1 MFHAVPPHSPPEIVH
16 QVAPDKVDKVRE
28 HPFIIANTPT
38 SPTQNPVASYSI
50 PSSPELLL
58 PEYSDSNLPTLPER
72 IEPSNAAK
80 LGQPISVS
88 ISDNQS
94 GQPEFSS
101 SNPSIKFNPVNLDLT
116 LYPADSNYSTSNILP
131 PPENSN
137 PSLNPAN
144 STPEPEN
151 IADEEPAPQPD
162 TLPRQNSDISTLAKT
177 QFSIAQVPDDFS
189 SFLVGIKVNN
199 RSVITSTLI
208 RGQEDGEV
216 AINFDQWLLPYNAI
230 VKALQLTATVLPDN
244 QIELRS
250 PNQVV
255 RLNPSQ
261 LKTDPELGLVFSV
274 ADVRTLFGAEIEFDI
289 IDYAVSM
296 QAPWLNQRRQ
306 RGKREV
312 IIQTEGLPR
321 IAPSG
326 FSLSAVEQRIDA
338 SGTATQSPNYR
349 GNVSAVGSIF
359 GGSWYIRANQPQLF
373 SSDTWSLAE
382 ARFQRQT
389 DAADYIIGSQPPF
402 WRSQSP
408 GDYWGFTT
416 IQRNGF
422 IPQLQLYGGSDPR
435 QRLQAAQIG
444 RTISGTAEP
453 GTLVRLVRGL
463 SDDAIA
469 EVLVDSSGVYRFED
483 VEFESQSFNNYRILL
498 YPNGRLTEPPEIR
511 DATFSNV
518 PGQIPAGS
526 TAVIVSGGWRRQV
539 SGLGNQG
546 LLGNF
551 SDIQGGV
558 MGRWGVSNSLT
569 LGAGAVYDQSL
580 RGVGELFFQ
589 PTGFPLQA
597 AVSVLTGIEDA
608 DWDVNAN
615 ISYTPSPNF
624 TARFTSDRFAQRL
637 NATFQVFPGF
647 TLFANTSTND
657 ATAAGVQFAL
667 SNKNAFTFA
676 RLSVDTQSRFR
687 WNLIQRLN
695 QWEFRSLGNEIST
708 QSELGYR
715 FSDSLSTGHSLV
727 LGYDTRNQNGHNYL
741 ASLTWRYRSPQ
752 KSGDGNPLW
761 DAQLGYGMGSRGSGI
776 VASVGTS
783 ILPGLRLQA
792 RYQGISVSSD
802 DSAFSLNLVSS
813 LNLQQG
819 ITPRDTKTDYLR
831 TQGGLLIQPFF
842 DRNQNGKPDPGE
854 KYYTDSTLLL
864 VNQQSL
870 GSLRADIQ
878 EDRIIM
884 NLSPG
889 TYRLDFDPAGFPFD
903 WQVINEALAVEV
915 VAGSYTP
922 ILIPLVQSYT
932 ISGIVTDNQ
941 GQPVS
946 GARVEAI
953 QPDSGTRSFSITN
966 DAGVYYLEQLQQ
978 GKYRLQI
985 NNQPAFP
992 QTIDLKNSSEFF
1004 QELNL
1009 NLPTSVDG

>member
-1 MFHAVPPHSPPEIVH
+1 MFHAVPPHSPPEIAHHVT
-16 QVAPDKVDKVRE
+16 PDKVDKVRE
-28 HPFIIANTPT
+28 HPFIIANQPT
-38 SPTQNPVASYSI
+38 FPTQTPVASHWI
-50 PSSPELLL
+50 PSSPELFF
-58 PEYSDSNLPTLPER
+58 PEYSEYNLPTLPEG
-72 IEPSNAAK
+72 IESSNAAK

-94 GQPEFSS
+94 RQPEFSS
-101 SNPSIKFNPVNLDLT
+101 STPSIQFNPVNLDLT
-116 LYPADSNYSTSNILP
+116 LYPAESNNSTSNSSPL
-131 PPENSN
+131 PENSN
-137 PSLNPAN
+137 SSLNSAD
-144 STPEPEN
+144 STSEAEN
-151 IADEEPAPQPD
+151 IANEEPTPQPEA
-162 TLPRQNSDISTLAKT
+162 LPPQNPDISTLPQT

-199 RSVITSTLI
+199 RPVITSTLI
-208 RGQEDGEV
+208 RGQEDGEA
-216 AINFDQWLLPYNAI
+216 AINFDQWLLPYDAI
-230 VKALQLTATVLPDN
+230 VKALKFTATVLPDN

-250 PNQVV
+250 PTQVV

-274 ADVRTLFGAEIEFDI
+274 ADVRTLFGVEIEFDI
-289 IDYAVSM
+289 IDYAVSI

-306 RGKREV
+306 RGKRDV

-338 SGTATQSPNYR
+338 SGSANQSPNYR

-498 YPNGRLTEPPEIR
+498 YPQGRLTETPEIR

-526 TAVIVSGGWRRQV
+526 TAVIVSGGWRRQL
-539 SGLGNQG
+539 SGLNQEI
-546 LLGNF
+546 LGNF
-551 SDIQGGV
+551 TDVQGGV

-569 LGAGAVYDQSL
+569 LGAGAVYDESF
-580 RGVGELFFQ
+580 RGLAEAFFQ
-589 PTGFPLQA
+589 PEGFPLKA
-597 AVSVLTGIEDA
+597 AVSVLSGTEES
-608 DWDVNAN
+608 DWDINAN
-615 ISYTPSPNF
+615 VLFEPSPNF

-637 NATFQVFPGF
+637 NATFQVLPGF

-676 RLSVDTQSRFR
+676 RLSFDTQSRFR

-708 QSELGYR
+708 QSQLSYR

-727 LGYDTRNQNGHNYL
+727 LGYDTRNQNGDNYL

-761 DAQLGYGMGSRGSGI
+761 DAQLGYGIGSRGSGI

-792 RYQGISVSSD
+792 RYQGIAVSSD
-802 DSAFSLNLVSS
+802 NAAFSLNLVSS

-884 NLSPG
+884 NLPPG
-889 TYRLDFDPAGFPFD
+889 IYRLDFDPAGFPFD

-953 QPDSGTRSFSITN
+953 QTDAGTQSFSITN
-966 DAGVYYLEQLQQ
+966 DAGVYYLERLQQ
-978 GKYRLQI
+978 GTYRLQI

-1009 NLPTSVDG
+1009 NLPTSVDS

>member
-1 MFHAVPPHSPPEIVH
+1 MFHALPPHSPPEIVH
-16 QVAPDKVDKVRE
+16 HVTPDKADQVRE
-28 HPFIIANTPT
+28 HPFIITNTPASPNQT
-38 SPTQNPVASYSI
+38 SVASHSI
-50 PSSPELLL
+50 PSSPELFL
-58 PEYSDSNLPTLPER
+58 PEYSDSNLPTLPEG
-72 IEPSNAAK
+72 IEPSNATK

-94 GQPEFSS
+94 GQSDFYSS
-101 SNPSIKFNPVNLDLT
+101 TPSLQFNPVNLDLT
-116 LYPADSNYSTSNILP
+116 LYPAEPNDLTSNSLP

-151 IADEEPAPQPD
+151 LADPEPAPQPE
-162 TLPRQNSDISTLAKT
+162 TLPPQNSDISTLPQT
-177 QFSIAQVPDDFS
+177 QFSIAQFPDNFS

-199 RSVITSTLI
+199 RPVITSTLI
-208 RGQEDGEV
+208 RGQEDGEA
-216 AINFDQWLLPYNAI
+216 AINFDQWLLPYDAI
-230 VKALQLTATVLPDN
+230 IKALKLTATVLPDN

-250 PNQVV
+250 PTQVV

-274 ADVRTLFGAEIEFDI
+274 ADVRTLFGVEIEFDI
-289 IDYAVSM
+289 IDYAVSI

-389 DAADYIIGSQPPF
+389 DAADYIIGSQPTF
-402 WRSQSP
+402 WRSQTG

-435 QRLQAAQIG
+435 QRLNSVEIG
-444 RTISGTAEP
+444 RTISGEAEP
-453 GTLVRLVRGL
+453 GTLVRLVEGF
-463 SDDAIA
+463 SDQPIA

-483 VEFESQSFNNYRILL
+483 IEFNSQSFNNYRVLL
-498 YPNGRLTEPPEIR
+498 YPQGRLTETPEIR
-511 DATFSNV
+511 SATFSNL

-526 TAVIVSGGWRRQV
+526 SVVVVSGGWRRQL
-539 SGLGNQG
+539 SGLDQEI
-546 LLGNF
+546 LGNF
-551 SDIQGGV
+551 TDVQGGV

-569 LGAGAVYDQSL
+569 LGAGAVYDDSF
-580 RGVGELFFQ
+580 RGLAEAFFQ
-589 PTGFPLQA
+589 PEGFPLKA
-597 AVSVLTGIEDA
+597 AVSVLSGTEES
-608 DWDVNAN
+608 DWDINAN
-615 ISYTPSPNF
+615 ILFEPSPNF

-637 NATFQVFPGF
+637 NASWQVLPGF

-667 SNKNAFTFA
+667 SSKNAFTFA

-715 FSDSLSTGHSLV
+715 FSDNLSTGHSLV
-727 LGYDTRNQNGHNYL
+727 LGYDTRNQNGHDHL

-761 DAQLGYGMGSRGSGI
+761 DAQLGYGIGSRGSGI

-802 DSAFSLNLVSS
+802 NAAFSLNLVSS

-842 DRNQNGKPDPGE
+842 DRNQNGQPDPGE

-884 NLSPG
+884 NLPPG
-889 TYRLDFDPAGFPFD
+889 IYRLDFDPAGFPFD
-903 WQVINEALAVEV
+903 WQVINQALAVEV

-953 QPDSGTRSFSITN
+953 QPDAGTRSFSITN
-966 DAGVYYLEQLQQ
+966 DAGVYYLERLQQ
-978 GKYRLQI
+978 GTYRLQI

-1009 NLPTSVDG
+1009 NLPTSLDG